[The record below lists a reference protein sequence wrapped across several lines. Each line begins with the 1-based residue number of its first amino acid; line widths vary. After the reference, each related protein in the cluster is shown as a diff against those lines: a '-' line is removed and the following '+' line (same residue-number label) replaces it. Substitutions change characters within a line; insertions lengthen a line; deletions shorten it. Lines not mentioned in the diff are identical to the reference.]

1 MDFRN
6 NFQTTFGNRS
16 YSYGQYASA
25 YRYGYTVA
33 NDQLY
38 SGREWDVVEADVRS
52 DWERGHRGTW
62 DELKDAVHY
71 GWDRSSPNSVK
82 RYTATKR

>member
-16 YSYGQYASA
+16 YSYGQYAPA

-52 DWERGHRGTW
+52 DWERGIAARGM
-62 DELKDAVHY
+62 
-71 GWDRSSPNSVK
+71 SSKTPST
-82 RYTATKR
+82 TAGTEVPQTL